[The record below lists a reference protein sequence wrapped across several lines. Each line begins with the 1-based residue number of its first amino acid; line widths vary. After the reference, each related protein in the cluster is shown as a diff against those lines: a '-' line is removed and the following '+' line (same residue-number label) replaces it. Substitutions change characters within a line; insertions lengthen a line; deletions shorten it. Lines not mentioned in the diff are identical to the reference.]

1 MFNPPPAIEAM
12 IKRLARTGKR
22 IHWTQSAVSAGFSGI
37 SVVLSLYTIHT
48 FHILEMR
55 NATRIRV
62 AKWFSGWDKNLA
74 GCAVNNPE
82 EASLLELEVLAHLR
96 VQLEFEFRFI

>member
-1 MFNPPPAIEAM
+1 
-12 IKRLARTGKR
+12 
-22 IHWTQSAVSAGFSGI
+22 
-37 SVVLSLYTIHT
+37 
-48 FHILEMR
+48 MR
-55 NATRIRV
+55 NATRTRV

-96 VQLEFEFRFI
+96 VQSEFEFRFI